1 MRILMTLVLALAMC
15 TTVSA
20 ETTNLDCQNDSIY
33 TTVGWYPGKH
43 AVPAVRGAVRGAAR
57 IVGGAARATGRVLKG
72 AARGVGRAVVSHIFK
87 VTVVTNDET
96 VVFYRVA
103 VSKNLLD
110 ARLKVNANSGF
121 LLVRTPKGIRL
132 IPSGNVKSV
141 TVEKVR

>member
-20 ETTNLDCQNDSIY
+20 ETTNLDCQNDSVY
-33 TTVGWYPGKH
+33 TDAYWYPGQH
-43 AVPAVRGAVRGAAR
+43 ILRGAGRIIEGAAR
-57 IVGGAARATGRVLKG
+57 GTGRLLRG

-96 VVFYRVA
+96 VIFYRAA
-103 VSKNLLD
+103 VSKDLLD
-110 ARLKVNANSGF
+110 ARLKVNASTGYMI
-121 LLVRTPKGIRL
+121 VRTPKGIRV

-141 TVEKVR
+141 TIVNIR